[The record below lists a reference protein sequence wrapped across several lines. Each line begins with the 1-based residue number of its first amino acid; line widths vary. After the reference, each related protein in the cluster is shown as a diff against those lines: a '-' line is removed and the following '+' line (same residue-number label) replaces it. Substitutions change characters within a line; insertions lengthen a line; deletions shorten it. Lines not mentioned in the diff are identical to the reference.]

1 MQVASAKVQQY
12 SKCTVTAVS
21 MHTKQFT
28 HVLVSRS
35 TQTTLSMHVHKQ
47 VVAQPLGMLH
57 HSSLL
62 INPLKNLNNYAYVYN
77 SQSND
82 SLALVQPCV
91 IKCVCSRQ
99 VPTALS
105 LVHLSYMLIDMRA
118 VS

>member
-1 MQVASAKVQQY
+1 MHGDGCKHAHQTVHT
-12 SKCTVTAVS
+12 CTGFKE
-21 MHTKQFT
+21 HTDDFE
-28 HVLVSRS
+28 
-35 TQTTLSMHVHKQ
+35 HVHKQ

-62 INPLKNLNNYAYVYN
+62 INPLKNLNNYAYVYI

-99 VPTALS
+99 VQTALS
-105 LVHLSYMLIDMRA
+105 LVHLSYMLNNMRA